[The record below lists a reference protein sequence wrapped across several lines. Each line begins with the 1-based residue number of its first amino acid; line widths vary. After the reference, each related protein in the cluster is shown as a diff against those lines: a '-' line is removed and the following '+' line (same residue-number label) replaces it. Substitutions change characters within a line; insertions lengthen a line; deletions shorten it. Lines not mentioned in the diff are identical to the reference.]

1 MTLDQALL
9 LLMVVL
15 TGARTAIEFLAYLK
29 NRRVKKWLKKLKK

>member
-15 TGARTAIEFLAYLK
+15 TAARTAIEIAEYLK
-29 NRRVKKWLKKLKK
+29 VRRVRKWLKKLRK